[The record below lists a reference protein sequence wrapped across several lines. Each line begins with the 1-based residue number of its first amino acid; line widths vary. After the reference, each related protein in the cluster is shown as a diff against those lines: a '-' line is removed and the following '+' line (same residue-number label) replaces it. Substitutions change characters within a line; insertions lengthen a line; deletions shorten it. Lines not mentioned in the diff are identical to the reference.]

1 MKKIFGKFNVLL
13 CLTLFVY
20 MSISFASCSDDNDN
34 AINVYEYKEQIGKKI
49 KELSD
54 LQTNSEYGLANGQYP
69 EESKAL
75 LEAPIADLKD
85 LLSIIES
92 KKIAENEI
100 PAETANR
107 LEKADKAIEAFKA
120 SLRGEDDDIKKLTDK
135 ILELTILKND
145 SDYGMLEGQYP
156 EESKAIL
163 DASITEME
171 DLLAKIEN
179 NELTGNEKET
189 ATTESIRKADE
200 AIEAFKATIRT
211 EDYLVKAELL
221 INGKNQGYI
230 DFGAHPEF
238 SRFGN
243 DGEQQFTVEF
253 WTKIVNMDGFVFFLS
268 TLTDDGAQRKGW
280 NINSH
285 FNTLRPTYA
294 MGVFDLMEPGIPF
307 NTLNQW
313 VHIALV
319 TNELGVDGET
329 HADGRPIM
337 TKMYVNGELVI
348 SEPSNQ
354 PADRPYAS
362 AVDGI
367 PLYGFMGATA
377 EGTPQWDKGANAYM
391 KHMHIWNKAKSQN
404 EIQRIIDNPDSVIGT
419 ESDLVCGWRFDT
431 VVKDNNDI
439 KDITGKYSAKLV
451 GDFVWKPLE

>member
-1 MKKIFGKFNVLL
+1 MKKIFEKFNFLL
-13 CLTLFVY
+13 CLTLFVG
-20 MSISFASCSDDNDN
+20 MSISFASCSDDDDN
-34 AINVYEYKEQIGKKI
+34 GINVYEYKEQVGKKI

-54 LQTNSEYGLANGQYP
+54 LLTKSEYGLANGQYP
-69 EESKAL
+69 EESKDL
-75 LEAPIADLKD
+75 LETPIANLKD

-92 KKIAENEI
+92 KKIAVNDI

-107 LEKADKAIEAFKA
+107 IEKANKAIEAFKA

-145 SDYGMLEGQYP
+145 SSYGMLEGQYP
-156 EESKAIL
+156 EDSKAIL
-163 DASITEME
+163 EEPIAEME
-171 DLLAKIEN
+171 ELLAKIEN
-179 NELTGNEKET
+179 NEIDGDEKAT
-189 ATTESIRKADE
+189 ATTENMKKADE

-221 INGKNQGYI
+221 VNGKNQGYI

-238 SRFGN
+238 SKFGN
-243 DGEQQFTVEF
+243 YGEQQFTVEF

-268 TLTDDGAQRKGW
+268 TLTDDNTQRKGW

-294 MGVFDLMEPGIPF
+294 MGVFDLMEPGISF
-307 NTLNQW
+307 NTLNEW

-329 HADGRPIM
+329 HPDVRPIM

-354 PADRPYAS
+354 SDGKHYAS
-362 AVDGI
+362 AAEGI
-367 PLYGFMGATA
+367 PLYGLMGAA
-377 EGTPQWDKGANAYM
+377 PDGTPQWDKGANAYM
-391 KHMHIWNKAKSQN
+391 KHMHIWNKSKTQA
-404 EIQRIIDNPDSVIGT
+404 EIQHIKDNPDSVIGT
-419 ESDLVCGWRFDT
+419 EADLVCGWRFDT
-431 VVKDNNDI
+431 VVKDNSDI